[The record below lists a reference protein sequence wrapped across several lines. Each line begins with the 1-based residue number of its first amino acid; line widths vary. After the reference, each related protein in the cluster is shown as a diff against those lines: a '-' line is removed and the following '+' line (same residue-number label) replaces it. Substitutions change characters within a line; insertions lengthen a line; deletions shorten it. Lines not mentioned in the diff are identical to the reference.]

1 MKKTY
6 LQIKPLAIAIA
17 ALGATFANPAAA
29 FKFEMENGLTGS
41 FDSTISVGM
50 QMRMQSTD
58 RSIIGND
65 NGGNVP
71 TQSQLG
77 TKVNGAGFGWTA
89 DPDFNYL
96 QTDDGNLNYKKHDIV
111 SAVVKGTHELFL
123 TQKGNWSALARV
135 TWSSDQKADDT
146 RRTSLRHDAEDAVKQ
161 NVTLLDLWVAKEF
174 SLGEQTAKL
183 KLGNQVMN
191 WGEDIFIIGGV
202 NAVNA
207 FDLRKIHIPGVQLK
221 EVFIPAPMLSFSSG
235 LGNGFSTEAYYQF
248 KWNSFNFDPAA
259 TYWSS
264 ADFIGKGGKRGAFI
278 ATSLLDPNYMF
289 GTPRGTFG
297 DINNKLAGR
306 DYASLS
312 AMPGIVPIKNTEP
325 KDSGQY
331 GINLRFKPADGDT
344 EFAGYYLHYHDKIP
358 FVGFRQNL
366 ATGCATAVPAGSVP
380 CTPGTNVGGYTAI
393 IQYGE
398 DKELFGLSMNT
409 KLGDWAVGAELSYR
423 PRDSVAIDPTVPQVN
438 LGGLYTGVSN
448 AKAKYNLLQQAVD
461 ASLTGGSAT
470 VKGYTNEE
478 KYQAHVTG
486 FYLLPQSITSVFGA
500 AEGSFLGEVAVTHY
514 PGLDLSGGTPYLLNN
529 YKLPDKTSWGYVA
542 EIGLTY
548 ANIFNSGWTMSPL
561 IDFYHDV
568 KGTSP
573 TALPFVEGRKALAL
587 NLNFDYH
594 NEWKGNIGYST
605 FWGGGNMN
613 MIRDRDVLSMSISR
627 TF

>member
-17 ALGATFANPAAA
+17 ALGVTFVNPAAA

-41 FDSTISVGM
+41 FDSTISAGM

-71 TQSQLG
+71 TAG
-77 TKVNGAGFGWTA
+77 DPRIHGATGYA
-89 DPDFNYL
+89 NPDFNYL

-146 RRTSLRHDAEDAVKQ
+146 RRTPLRHDAEDAVKQ

-174 SLGEQTAKL
+174 SIGEQTAKL

-221 EVFIPAPMLSFSSG
+221 EVFIPAPMLSFTTG

-248 KWNSFNFDPAA
+248 KWNKFIFDPSG
-259 TYWSS
+259 TYWSA

-278 ATSLLDPNYMF
+278 PTSVLNDLTPISPILQGAGFPLPTGTLGDFDPK
-289 GTPRGTFG
+289 RGRT
-297 DINNKLAGR
+297 LAALGP
-306 DYASLS
+306 SGS
-312 AMPGIVPIKNTEP
+312 NTTIPVKITEP
-325 KDSGQY
+325 GDSGQY
-331 GINLRFKPADGDT
+331 GINLRFKPAEGDT
-344 EFAGYYLHYHDKIP
+344 EFAAYYIRYHDKIP
-358 FVGFRQNL
+358 FVGFKAVCSSAG
-366 ATGCATAVPAGSVP
+366 ATCVGDPALLTYTKAVE
-380 CTPGTNVGGYTAI
+380 
-393 IQYGE
+393 QYGE
-398 DKELFGLSMNT
+398 DKSLYGISMNT

-423 PRDSVAIDPTVPQVN
+423 PRDSVAIDPTVPFAGKYS
-438 LGGLYTGVSN
+438 LGGL
-448 AKAKYNLLQQAVD
+448 AAANLDQEVMMN
-461 ASLTGGSAT
+461 
-470 VKGYTNEE
+470 GYKNEE

-500 AEGSFLGEVAVTHY
+500 AEGAFLGEVAVTRY
-514 PGLDLSGGTPYLLNN
+514 PNLDLSGAIPYLLNN
-529 YKLPDKTSWGYVA
+529 YTLPDKTSWGYVL
-542 EIGLTY
+542 EVGLTY
-548 ANIFNSGWTMSPL
+548 ANIFQSGWTMSPL

-568 KGTSP
+568 HGTSP

-594 NEWKGNIGYST
+594 NEWKANIGYT
-605 FWGGGNMN
+605 NFWGGGNLN
-613 MIRDRDVLSMSISR
+613 MLRDRDVLSMSVSR